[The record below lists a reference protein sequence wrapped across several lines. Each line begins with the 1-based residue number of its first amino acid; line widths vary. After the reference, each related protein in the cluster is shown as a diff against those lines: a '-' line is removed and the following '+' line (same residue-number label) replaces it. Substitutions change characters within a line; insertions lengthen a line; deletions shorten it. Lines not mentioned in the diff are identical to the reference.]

1 MWCYVHADRYTVLI
15 FYVGAVDDVVDCD
28 SGVDMWGHVHVGVD
42 VIATLKL
49 MCYKSM

>member
-1 MWCYVHADRYTVLI
+1 MWCYVHADRYTV
-15 FYVGAVDDVVDCD
+15 VVDCD

-42 VIATLKL
+42 VVATLKL